1 MMRVARAF
9 VSLCQLEFTPD
20 SPDDKRYDKYQLSLV
35 CILTTLCTTARNDF
49 LIYDAKLNTIC
60 LWQNGMELMRN
71 CYCNRK
77 IRVDRNALL
86 ELRDAFF
93 TRYRWFYDSSRQIS
107 RNHQNPGN
115 YDVKYQKAN
124 HLEESMKW
132 KLSIGNE
139 DYSMPVV
146 TTSSS
151 STSAVT
157 DDQLSKKARAGKAA
171 KARLLNLAELN
182 CGSETSSTTKKSK
195 PPKLAAAN
203 PALSVRNDKMPHI
216 PVISS
221 TTPPIVLNRAK
232 ISAVPLVRNDAMIS
246 CSSASVPKSSFEDVQ
261 AVIRDGDVMEER
273 IKQEARIKIAAAREQ
288 TRIEME
294 VARQKAV
301 VLADAIALEEQR
313 VIGLQKVAKEQAVL
327 NARNEGTS

>member
-1 MMRVARAF
+1 MVRVARAF

-20 SPDDKRYDKYQLSLV
+20 SLDDKRYEKYQLSLV

-132 KLSIGNE
+132 KLSVGNE

-151 STSAVT
+151 SPSVVT

-182 CGSETSSTTKKSK
+182 CGSEVTTKKAK
-195 PPKLAAAN
+195 PPKLAAAAAGS
-203 PALSVRNDKMPHI
+203 ALSVRIDKMPHI
-216 PVISS
+216 PVPS
-221 TTPPIVLNRAK
+221 TTPTVLNRAK
-232 ISAVPLVRNDAMIS
+232 TSAVPLVRNDAMIS
-246 CSSASVPKSSFEDVQ
+246 CSSTSIPKSTFEDVQ
-261 AVIRDGDVMEER
+261 EVIRDGDVIEER

-288 TRIEME
+288 AKIDME
-294 VARQKAV
+294 VARQKAEV
-301 VLADAIALEEQR
+301 QAEAIKLEAQR
-313 VIGLQKVAKEQAVL
+313 VIGLQIVAKEQAVL

>member
-132 KLSIGNE
+132 KLSVGNA
-139 DYSMPVV
+139 DYSMPVA

-151 STSAVT
+151 SPSAVT

-182 CGSETSSTTKKSK
+182 CGSETTTTKKSK
-195 PPKLAAAN
+195 PPKLAAAV
-203 PALSVRNDKMPHI
+203 PALSVRIDKMPHI
-216 PVISS
+216 PVIPS
-221 TTPPIVLNRAK
+221 TTPIVLNRAK
-232 ISAVPLVRNDAMIS
+232 NSAVPLVRNDAMIS
-246 CSSASVPKSSFEDVQ
+246 CSSASIPKSTFEDVQ
-261 AVIRDGDVMEER
+261 AVIREGDVLEER